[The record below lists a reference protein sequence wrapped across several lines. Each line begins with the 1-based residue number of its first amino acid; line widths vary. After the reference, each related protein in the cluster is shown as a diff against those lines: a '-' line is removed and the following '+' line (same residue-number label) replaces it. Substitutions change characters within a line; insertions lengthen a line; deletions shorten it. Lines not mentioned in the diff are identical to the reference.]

1 MVGGGGAVRARTS
14 VLFGLYSNFKDLR
27 SYADGLRQIGFQTND
42 ISVLFPER
50 SLYQKEPFL
59 KAAEYSMDENVSP
72 SEPLF
77 SGPLAWLSCV
87 APPPSGE
94 LASAL
99 EQLGIP
105 RYAAER
111 YEAWIRNGQILTA
124 VRSSHP
130 SVTECVCE
138 ILSRTGAVG
147 ILVTGHPK
155 ATTLSQL
162 RVEDEPHLQFEIRS
176 PIPEETAAIH
186 SSVRAR

>member
-1 MVGGGGAVRARTS
+1 MRARTS
-14 VLFGLYSNFKDLR
+14 VLFGLYWNFKDLR
-27 SYADGLRQIGFQTND
+27 SYAEGLRQIGFQTND
-42 ISVLFPER
+42 ISVLFPES
-50 SLYQKEPFL
+50 SLYQKEPCFD
-59 KAAEYSMDENVSP
+59 AAEYSMDESVFP

-77 SGPLAWLSCV
+77 SGPLAWLSCI

-111 YEAWIRNGQILTA
+111 YEARIRKGQILTA
-124 VRSSHP
+124 VCSSHP

-155 ATTLSQL
+155 ATRLSDL
-162 RVEDEPHLQFEIRS
+162 RVQDEPHLQFEIRS
-176 PIPEETAAIH
+176 PIPEETSAIQ
-186 SSVRAR
+186 SAVRAR

>member
-1 MVGGGGAVRARTS
+1 VRARS
-14 VLFGLYSNFKDLR
+14 NVLFGLYSNFADLR

-50 SLYQKEPFL
+50 ALYQKEPFFGP
-59 KAAEYSMDENVSP
+59 AENSMDENVSP

-77 SGPLAWLSCV
+77 SGPLAWLTCI

-94 LASAL
+94 LASTL

-111 YEAWIRNGQILTA
+111 YEARIRNGQILTA

-138 ILSRTGAVG
+138 ILSRTGALG

-155 ATTLSQL
+155 ASTLSHL
-162 RVEDEPHLQFEIRS
+162 GLEDEPHLQFEIRGQ
-176 PIPEETAAIH
+176 IPEEAAAIH
-186 SSVRAR
+186 TSGRAS